1 MLHPRIT
8 SSLTNGNV
16 VVVVDA
22 NEVTKLQV
30 TSSRGGL
37 GSDTLHGAPIAEE
50 AVGVVCGDIKAGLIK
65 NGTGVSLSD
74 GKTDSV
80 GKTLSEGTSG
90 DFDTRSIV
98 SLGVAGC
105 DGVERLRC
113 VSGNGLSVIF
123 TAAHELTRNALMSSM
138 EMA

>member
-1 MLHPRIT
+1 
-8 SSLTNGNV
+8 V

-22 NEVTKLQV
+22 DEVTKLQV

-50 AVGVVCGDIKAGLIK
+50 AVGVVCGDIEAGLVE

-74 GKTDSV
+74 GETNSV
-80 GKTLSEGTSG
+80 GETLSEGASSH
-90 DFDTRSIV
+90 FDTRSIV
-98 SLGVAGC
+98 SLGVTGC
-105 DGVERLRC
+105 DGVERLRWISC
-113 VSGNGLSVIF
+113 GGLFIVF
-123 TAAHELTRNALMSSM
+123 TAAQELTRNALMSSM